1 MARDDSLWCGSDVR
15 VVYLLVELKV
25 ELEGKVSDT
34 LRFNQEA
41 AEAKEK
47 CEQREK
53 KLSQVIETL
62 TR

>member
-1 MARDDSLWCGSDVR
+1 MARDDSLGG

-47 CEQREK
+47 CEQKEK
-53 KLSQVIETL
+53 KLSQVIETF